1 LKYNEV
7 ANQAETVA
15 QTQGATG
22 MKPLHMAF
30 HRRLSRDF
38 RRYYALYLM
47 ILPALAVIVI
57 FSYIPIYGVQMAFQD
72 FRPALGFSG
81 SSWAGLKYFLR
92 FFQSYQF
99 KTIVGNTVGLSLYAI
114 LASFPMPILLAIL
127 INRIQSNKYRRTLQT
142 VTYLPHFISTVV
154 VTGMVMIFL
163 NASTGLYGHLMRLFG
178 VEDPSDLMAK
188 PSLFS
193 TIYVVSD
200 IWQHTGW
207 ESVIYLAALTGIDLS
222 LYEAATVDGANEFQ
236 KVLFIEL
243 PGLLPTA
250 IVLLILNSG
259 NVMNVGFE
267 KVYMLQNSLNL
278 SASEVISTYV
288 FKIGILNQQYS
299 LSAAIGLFNNVINLG
314 ILLLVNFLASKISNI
329 SLW

>member
-1 LKYNEV
+1 MRKSGI
-7 ANQAETVA
+7 AFPRGIRSETR
-15 QTQGATG
+15 
-22 MKPLHMAF
+22 MKPLHTAF
-30 HRRLSRDF
+30 RNRLHRDL

-47 ILPALAVIVI
+47 ILPALAVVAI
-57 FSYIPIYGVQMAFQD
+57 FNYVPIYGVQMAFQD

-81 SSWAGLKYFLR
+81 SPWVGFKYFAR
-92 FFQSYQF
+92 FFSSYQF
-99 KTIVGNTVGLSLYAI
+99 KAIISNTVGLSLYAI
-114 LASFPMPILLAIL
+114 VASFPMPILLAIL
-127 INRIQSNKYRRTLQT
+127 INRIRGSKYRRTLQT

-163 NASTGLYGHLMRLFG
+163 NSSTGLYGHLMRSFG
-178 VEDPSDLMAK
+178 VENPSDLMAK
-188 PSLFS
+188 PSLFT

-207 ESVIYLAALTGIDLS
+207 ESVIYLAALTGIDPS
-222 LYEAATVDGANEFQ
+222 LYEAATVDGASEFQ
-236 KVLFIEL
+236 KVRFIEL

-267 KVYMLQNSLNL
+267 KVYMLQNPLNL
-278 SASEVISTYV
+278 QASEVISTYV

-314 ILLLVNFLASKISNI
+314 ILLLVNFVASKVSSI